1 MGADTELLKKPAPTL
16 YGILALK
23 LGKGALLV
31 VLALTAYTLSDN
43 DLPDEFWHLLRLLYF
58 DPAKRFFLELAAQL
72 SGVTEQ
78 TALRVAAGT
87 LLYSL
92 FSLVE
97 GVGLMLRVGW
107 AGWMAIAESAFFI
120 PLEVA
125 DLVGHF
131 SRTVSVILLLNII
144 IVWYLFQNRHRL
156 FRHHRR
162 QEEPLPDE

>member
-43 DLPDEFWHLLRLLYF
+43 DLPDEFRHRLRLLYF

-78 TALRVAAGT
+78 TALRVG
-87 LLYSL
+87 YP
-92 FSLVE
+92 
-97 GVGLMLRVGW
+97 LRPQEDRRCP
-107 AGWMAIAESAFFI
+107 AQPFKS
-120 PLEVA
+120 P
-125 DLVGHF
+125 H
-131 SRTVSVILLLNII
+131 SRS
-144 IVWYLFQNRHRL
+144 RL
-156 FRHHRR
+156 RSY
-162 QEEPLPDE
+162 